1 MAIMR
6 AHWSG
11 EPVDY
16 VGKRFSASGFTGA
29 PLPVQK
35 MPSLMIGGGA
45 PRVLRMAGRLA
56 DIVSFNFNN
65 SAGKLG
71 PTSVA
76 SSTAAETANKVQWVR
91 EGAGDRFDTLE
102 LEIGAYFVAVS
113 DQQMSAAEAIGARMG
128 ASGPDILASPHAF
141 IGSVDTICDTIME
154 RRERLGM
161 SYITVG
167 QRYIDEFAPIVAR
180 LSGK

>member
-1 MAIMR
+1 MQCDLDRIARVVAIDDRR
-6 AHWSG
+6 A
-11 EPVDY
+11 
-16 VGKRFSASGFTGA
+16 TGLRIA
-29 PLPVQK
+29 
-35 MPSLMIGGGA
+35 IGRIH
-45 PRVLRMAGRLA
+45 RVLLRLY
-56 DIVSFNFNN
+56 
-65 SAGKLG
+65 L
-71 PTSVA
+71 
-76 SSTAAETANKVQWVR
+76 
-91 EGAGDRFDTLE
+91 
-102 LEIGAYFVAVS
+102 VAVS